1 MDMNIDQSRR
11 KLVKVAWATPVVLSV
26 TLPAHA
32 QTSDSEMTVA
42 SNTMP
47 NTDLTCTIIADQNTI
62 AAGGTITGIQTTVSP
77 PTPGIAVL
85 CTPTTTDPAN
95 PTLATAIATTDATG
109 VASFT
114 ILPIP
119 AAIAVGTEIT
129 LTDSLDVSDTSG
141 LNLTPCTVTITV
153 V

>member
-11 KLVKVAWATPVVLSV
+11 KLIKVAWATPVVLSV

-32 QTSDSEMTVA
+32 QTSIT
-42 SNTMP
+42 
-47 NTDLTCTIIADQNTI
+47 TDLVCTITADQNTI

-77 PTPGIAVL
+77 PTPGIVLL

-95 PTLATAIATTDATG
+95 PTLATATATTDAAG
-109 VASFT
+109 VAIFPT
-114 ILPIP
+114 LV
-119 AAIAVGTEIT
+119 AAVAVGTVIT

-141 LNLTPCTVTITV
+141 LTLTPCTVTITV
-153 V
+153 T